1 MFLKDLL
8 RNLPLVAAGVS
19 WLTAQTLKPLLYWLI
34 NREWD
39 WRWLY
44 SPGGMPSAHSAAFG
58 ALATAIGLREGVDS
72 SAFAIA
78 LATAIVVLYDAAG
91 VRQSASQQAR
101 VLNQIL
107 TELFSGRPIGQEQLK
122 ELIGHTPFE
131 VLVGTGLGIG
141 VAVLLACMRH
151 NLAPLP

>member
-1 MFLKDLL
+1 MFLRDLL
-8 RNLPLVAAGVS
+8 WNLPLVAAGVS
-19 WLTAQTLKPLLYWLI
+19 WLAAQTLKPLLYWLV
-34 NREWD
+34 NRKWD

-58 ALATAIGLREGVDS
+58 ALATAVGLQDGVGS
-72 SAFAIA
+72 STFAIS
-78 LATAIVVLYDAAG
+78 LVTAIVVLYDAAG

-131 VLVGTGLGIG
+131 VLVGAGLGAG
-141 VAVLLACMRH
+141 LATLLAYQCH
-151 NLAPLP
+151 SLALSP

>member
-19 WLTAQTLKPLLYWLI
+19 WLATQTLKPLLYWLI

-44 SPGGMPSAHSAAFG
+44 SPGGMPSSHSAAFG